1 MTNLTKKVVS
11 FSLVLLI
18 SCFMVF
24 GVSAQINEGLD
35 YAEDIATNGDLGTAN
50 SETAISTIINT
61 VLGFLG
67 IIALV
72 VILLGGFKWMTS
84 GGNDEKI
91 KKAKGTL
98 MAGVTGLIIVLAAYV
113 IVGFVVD
120 TAQNATTEGTGT
132 SITE

>member
-18 SCFMVF
+18 SCFMV
-24 GVSAQINEGLD
+24 GAVSAQNGVANGLE
-35 YAEDIATNGDLGTAN
+35 YAGDVASDGGLGDAD
-50 SETAISTIINT
+50 SETAISAIINT

-67 IIALV
+67 LIALV

-84 GGNDEKI
+84 GGNDDKV
-91 KKAKGTL
+91 KKAKATL
-98 MAGVTGLIIVLAAYV
+98 MAGITGLIIVLAAYV

-120 TAQNATTEGTGT
+120 TAGTATGADTL
-132 SITE
+132 

>member
-18 SCFMVF
+18 SCFMVL
-24 GVSAQINEGLD
+24 GVNAQVNNGLE
-35 YAEDIATNGDLGTAN
+35 YAEGIATNGDLGTAS

-72 VILLGGFKWMTS
+72 VVLLGGFKWMTS

-120 TAQNATTEGTGT
+120 TAQNATTGTEGTT
-132 SITE
+132 LE

>member
-1 MTNLTKKVVS
+1 
-11 FSLVLLI
+11 
-18 SCFMVF
+18 MVF